1 MSGYPSAQYTAP
13 GVNKSFTTNGVPL
26 DSLTSNGSTSGPS
39 PYLLQSTNGT
49 YVDKDKPSDLNLD
62 SSMGRL
68 RGYVT
73 KLQDDINVYLTERI
87 KETGNDALD
96 QESVLEQDVEEDS
109 GEDQDI
115 ESTNSN

>member
-1 MSGYPSAQYTAP
+1 MSKYPSAQYTATD
-13 GVNKSFTTNGVPL
+13 VSKSFSVEGIPK

-62 SSMGRL
+62 SPMGVL

-73 KLQDDINVYLTERI
+73 KLQDDINIYLTERI
-87 KETGNDALD
+87 RESGGDIID
-96 QESVLEQDVEEDS
+96 QEGIIEQDSDEETVD
-109 GEDQDI
+109 E
-115 ESTNSN
+115 